1 MDAEAATAVV
11 AVWRCTNELV
21 VALDAQLGEPTDCY
35 VNGSQVWL
43 RDDGPRDVT
52 LEWRLH
58 PVGGYQRPPATSTQN
73 VFRRIVRAVVTA
85 NGGLQ
90 PNSGDGS
97 EPPSAEPNL
106 VGDPV
111 SLWGGLEVFSAYDDT
126 LDADELRAACVALLG
141 IEPDAVGP
149 VDHDLIGNEWERSGG
164 ASDIISALMTQLG
177 R

>member
-1 MDAEAATAVV
+1 METEAAPAVV

-43 RDDGPRDVT
+43 RDDGPRDIT

-73 VFRRIVRAVVTA
+73 VFRRIVRAVTAA
-85 NGGLQ
+85 NGGLNAE
-90 PNSGDGS
+90 PADGT
-97 EPPSAEPNL
+97 EPTAFEPNL

-111 SLWGGLEVFSAYDDT
+111 SLWGGLEVFSAYDDP
-126 LDADELRAACVALLG
+126 LEADELRAACVTLLG
-141 IEPDAVGP
+141 IEPDAVGA
-149 VDHDLIGNEWERSGG
+149 VDHDLIGNEWERSSG
-164 ASDIISALMTQLG
+164 ASDIISALMSQLG